1 MEKRLR
7 WLYFWVP
14 VVMGGLELAACDTS
28 LAGVT
33 SRRSRSTHD
42 TRSAPEAASG
52 LRRCPG
58 LSPTK
63 CSRPL
68 SWGRVP
74 ARADMRAR
82 SEAGR
87 ASLRARPVRHPSRC
101 RLQIILANRAVEID
115 SLDDVIRDRSCILV
129 DQNAG
134 SGNSCGMHSRE
145 DVCCWQP
152 AKTA

>member
-1 MEKRLR
+1 MLESIPSKCTSHDGC
-7 WLYFWVP
+7 WLAVRP
-14 VVMGGLELAACDTS
+14 TERSHLPLIHLPTKPLGA
-28 LAGVT
+28 
-33 SRRSRSTHD
+33 RRSKCPTSWEW
-42 TRSAPEAASG
+42 SATMSCTFAHTVQP
-52 LRRCPG
+52 
-58 LSPTK
+58 SPILG
-63 CSRPL
+63 P
-68 SWGRVP
+68 
-74 ARADMRAR
+74 RADMRAR
-82 SEAGR
+82 SEARR
-87 ASLRARPVRHPSRC
+87 ASPRARRVRHPSRC